1 MYLSTPTNSNVMKS
15 KIGIL
20 LLLLTLCS
28 FAVLAQTLKVGDQAP
43 DFTAKDQDGNDI
55 SLKQFKGKKVIL
67 YFYPKDDTPG
77 CTAEACNLRD
87 SKDQLSAEGY
97 EIIGVSS
104 DDVTSHKN
112 FQQKYSLPFPLVA
125 DVDKSINQKYGVW
138 VEKERDGK
146 KFFGTAR
153 TTFIIDEQGV
163 ITRIIDKVDT
173 KGHAAQILT
182 N

>member
-1 MYLSTPTNSNVMKS
+1 MKS
-15 KIGIL
+15 KIGFML
-20 LLLLTLCS
+20 LVILCS
-28 FAVLAQTLKVGDQAP
+28 LAAHAQTLKVGDQAP
-43 DFTAKDQDGNDI
+43 DFKGKDQDGNEI
-55 SLKQFKGKKVIL
+55 SLSKFKGKKVIL

-87 SKDQLSAEGY
+87 NKDQLSTEGY

-153 TTFIIDEQGV
+153 TTFIIDEKGV
-163 ITRIIDKVDT
+163 ITRVIDKVDT

>member
-1 MYLSTPTNSNVMKS
+1 MKS
-15 KIGIL
+15 TLAFIL
-20 LLLLTLCS
+20 LVAFSSAL
-28 FAVLAQTLKVGDQAP
+28 VQAQALKVGDKAP
-43 DFTAKDQDGNDI
+43 DFTAKDQDGKDI
-55 SLKQFKGKKVIL
+55 SLSSFKGKKVIL

-87 SKDQLSAEGY
+87 NKETLSTEGY

-104 DDVTSHKN
+104 DDVTSHKS

-125 DVDKSINQKYGVW
+125 DVDKSINQRYGVW

-153 TTFIIDEQGV
+153 TTFIIDEKGV
-163 ITRIIDKVDT
+163 ITRVIDKVDT